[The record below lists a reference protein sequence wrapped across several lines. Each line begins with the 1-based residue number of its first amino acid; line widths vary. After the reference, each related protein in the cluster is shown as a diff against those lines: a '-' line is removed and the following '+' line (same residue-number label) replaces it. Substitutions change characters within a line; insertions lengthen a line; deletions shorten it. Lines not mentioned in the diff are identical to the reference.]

1 MRKKILSGLLACIT
15 IGSAL
20 AQGASNAAVLS
31 LDSCIQLA
39 LQNNKTLQSSQKL
52 AEKYSHEVKYYKAN
66 FFPNFKLTATDL
78 WANSEGTMGADIFSG
93 LTNGVGQFLNGLA
106 QSGHFTT
113 PQQLQA
119 VQQLGQQ
126 MSGMSKGIDYK
137 VGNIIQAGI
146 MLEQPI
152 YMGGKVL
159 TAYQMSKLG
168 KQMAEQGAVLSQ
180 QQVIVQ
186 VQEAYALAVKANE
199 MHKVALQYDSLLSS
213 LLVDVQNAEKHGL
226 RSHNDVLKVQV
237 KLSEAELQVRQAEN
251 GQRLSAMNLCH
262 YMGLPLTTAIEV
274 DTESFPLLDE
284 PSLRDANITDRPEY
298 NVLAMKSELA
308 AKQVKIERS
317 AYLPQVVLGA
327 SYSYIDG
334 LEVAG
339 SKLFNKPA
347 AGVMLNVSIPLYH
360 ANAGINKIKSARL
373 EAERVQLEQDELVE
387 KMNLEL
393 AQAANN
399 LDEAYWEVQLAQKSL
414 AQTEENLR
422 CSRSSY
428 NLGTESLSDLL
439 EAQTLWQQAYAKLA
453 NSRANLFVA
462 ATKYKKAAGRL

>member
-1 MRKKILSGLLACIT
+1 MRKKILTGLLACIT

-20 AQGASNAAVLS
+20 AQGAGNAAVLS

-93 LTNGVGQFLNGLA
+93 LTNGVSQFLNGLA
-106 QSGHFTT
+106 KLGHYS
-113 PQQLQA
+113 PQEIQA
-119 VQQLGQQ
+119 VQQFGQQ
-126 MSGMSKGIDYK
+126 MGGMSKGIDYK

-262 YMGLPLTTAIEV
+262 YIGLPLTTAIEV

-298 NVLAMKSELA
+298 NVLVMKSELA

-399 LDEAYWEVQLAQKSL
+399 LDEAYLEVQLAQKSL